1 VVAARARVLGALL
14 CLIASF
20 ATYGAPA
27 AGEKVRFD
35 IPRQPLSSA
44 LHEFS
49 RQASQQLLYPSEIVQ
64 TDLVRALFGY
74 YTVEEGL
81 SHLLQDS
88 GLEFVID
95 RQGSVAL
102 RRERRSLLPELP
114 QSSAPLPTEHP
125 TVGLLDTTEV
135 AIAEVIVQA
144 RRRDENLQQVPV
156 AVTALDSDEIEV
168 RNIQSTEDLN
178 GRVPAVAVNGGN
190 FFGRATGSFRVRGI
204 PGVAFY
210 VDGVVRSSA
219 EGLLMNVVDV
229 ERMEVLRGPQ
239 GTTFGKNAIGG
250 AVQYITQRPREETT
264 AKFKTSLGSL
274 NRKDLTATL
283 DLPLGPTVFS
293 KLTAATLNRD
303 GYMDS
308 TTTGA
313 SLGDQED
320 RVGRFDLLWRP
331 SERFDA
337 LFIAEYVEQDTNGTP
352 ATVWALNPVCP
363 GEPVP
368 GNFVG
373 AVPNSLCIYKAV
385 GAPIRDEWL
394 YGAREEWKTAA
405 STGLGNS
412 YSSVGGVVQL
422 DWRLSDR
429 LQLKSISGYRELD
442 AFRDHDFDGT
452 PYSIYQAFSAA
463 QRDEMSQ
470 ELQLLYSDARLS
482 GTTGLY
488 YYADDHWGT
497 RQNWVANELRFE
509 PFLSVRNALG
519 GSFASYVPP
528 LINSLMRNR
537 SEGWAVFSEWTYRLT
552 QKLSLSAGARY
563 NNDDISQAAYTPAY
577 VLPER
582 CCIPTRSTEPAGPA
596 LPGQS
601 GSATFTQLS
610 PRFSVQYQ
618 WTPAIMTYY
627 TYSQG
632 FGAGGFTGGNVFFL
646 PNGGFASF
654 GPETLTNH
662 EIGVRTD
669 LFARR
674 LRLNATVFSGDYDD
688 IQVGEEVQQT
698 PGFVLTRN
706 AGEARIEGVEVEGAL
721 SPNRHFALNF
731 SASWLDAAYTS
742 IGNAKNLQL
751 DSPLAY
757 APRFAYSLG
766 AQYEWSIFGGAAL
779 TARADYVWQDEV
791 YSAPDLN
798 TRTFQPAY
806 GVANA
811 RVAFRDAS
819 GRWEVSLTGTNVL
832 NEFYRLTGFFLPAD
846 QIEIGTPARPREWSL
861 SVRYAT
867 R

>member
-1 VVAARARVLGALL
+1 VVAARARTLGALL
-14 CLIASF
+14 CLIASI
-20 ATYGAPA
+20 AAHGAPA
-27 AGEKVRFD
+27 PGEKIRFD
-35 IPRQPLSSA
+35 IRRQPLTSA

-49 RQASQQLLYPSEIVQ
+49 RQAGHQLLYPSEIVQ

-74 YTVEEGL
+74 YTIEEGL

-88 GLEFVID
+88 GLEFVSD
-95 RQGSVAL
+95 GQGSVAL

-114 QSSAPLPTEHP
+114 QPSGPSSTEQAVAMP
-125 TVGLLDTTEV
+125 DTSDV
-135 AIAEVIVQA
+135 AIAEVIVEA

-168 RNIQSTEDLN
+168 RNIQSIEDLN
-178 GRVPAVAVNGGN
+178 GRAPGVAVNAGN
-190 FFGRATGSFRVRGI
+190 FFGRSTGAFRVRGI

-210 VDGVVRSSA
+210 VDGVVRSAA

-229 ERMEVLRGPQ
+229 ERMEILRGPQ

-264 AKFKTSLGSL
+264 AKFKTTFGSQS
-274 NRKDLTATL
+274 RKDLTATL
-283 DLPLGPTVFS
+283 DLPIGETLFS
-293 KLTAATLNRD
+293 KLAIATLNRD
-303 GYMDS
+303 GYMES

-313 SLGDQED
+313 ALGDQED
-320 RVGRFDLLWRP
+320 RVGRFELLWRP

-337 LFIAEYVEQDTNGTP
+337 LFIGEYMEQDTNGTP

-363 GEPVP
+363 GDVVP
-368 GNFVG
+368 DNFVG
-373 AVPNSLCIYKAV
+373 AVPNSLCIYRAV
-385 GAPIRDEWL
+385 GAPISDEWL

-405 STGLGNS
+405 TTGFGNS

-422 DWRLSDR
+422 EWRLSDR
-429 LQLKSISGYRELD
+429 LQLKSISGHREIE

-452 PYSIYQAFSAA
+452 PYTIYQAFSAVE
-463 QRDEMSQ
+463 RDETSQ

-488 YYADDHWGT
+488 YYADDHWSS
-497 RQNWVANELRFE
+497 RQNWVANELRFD
-509 PFLSVRNALG
+509 PYLTLRNALG
-519 GSFASYVPP
+519 GGFASYVPP
-528 LINSLMRNR
+528 IINSLMRNR
-537 SEGWAVFSEWTYRLT
+537 SEGWAIFSEWTYRLT
-552 QKLSLSAGARY
+552 SKLSLSAGARY
-563 NNDDISQAAYTPAY
+563 NNDDISLDSYVPAY
-577 VLPER
+577 VLPEH
-582 CCIPTRSTEPAGPA
+582 CCVPTRSLTPAGPA

-618 WTPAIMTYY
+618 WTPAVMTYY

-632 FGAGGFTGGNVFFL
+632 FGAGGFTGGNIPFL
-646 PNGGFASF
+646 PQGGFGSY

-674 LRLNATVFSGDYDD
+674 LRLNASVFSGDYDD
-688 IQVGEEVQQT
+688 IQIAEELQQT
-698 PGFVLTRN
+698 PGFLLTTN
-706 AGEARIEGVEVEGAL
+706 AGAARIEGLEIEGAL
-721 SPNRHFALNF
+721 SPNRNLAINF
-731 SASWLDAAYTS
+731 SASWLDASYTS
-742 IGNAKNLQL
+742 IGNARNLRL

-757 APRFAYSLG
+757 APRFSYSLG
-766 AQYEWSIFGGAAL
+766 AQYEWSILGGAGL
-779 TARADYVWQDEV
+779 TARADYVWQDDV

-798 TRTFQPAY
+798 TRTFEPAY

-811 RVAFRDAS
+811 RLAFRDAS
-819 GRWEVSLTGTNVL
+819 GRWEVSLTGTNML

-846 QIEIGTPARPREWSL
+846 QIEIGSPARPREWSL

-867 R
+867 H

>member
-1 VVAARARVLGALL
+1 VLGALL
-14 CLIASF
+14 CFIASL

-27 AGEKVRFD
+27 PGEKVRFD

-49 RQASQQLLYPSEIVQ
+49 RQSRHQLLYPSEIVQ
-64 TDLVRALFGY
+64 KDLPRALFGY

-81 SHLLQDS
+81 AHLLQDS
-88 GLEFVID
+88 GLEFVMD
-95 RQGSVAL
+95 GQGSVAV

-114 QSSAPLPTEHP
+114 VPSAPSA
-125 TVGLLDTTEV
+125 TVHSVAGQPESSDV

-156 AVTALDSDEIEV
+156 AVTALDADEIEV

-178 GRVPAVAVNGGN
+178 GRAPGVAVNGGN
-190 FFGRATGSFRVRGI
+190 FFGRATGAFRVRGI

-219 EGLLMNVVDV
+219 EGLLMNVVDL
-229 ERMEVLRGPQ
+229 ERMEMLRGPQ

-250 AVQYITQRPREETT
+250 AVQYITQRPREETQ
-264 AKFKTSLGSL
+264 AKFKTTLGSMS
-274 NRKDLTATL
+274 RKDLTATL
-283 DLPLGPTVFS
+283 DLPLAPTLFS
-293 KLTAATLNRD
+293 KVAVATLNRD

-320 RVGRFDLLWRP
+320 RVARFDLLWRP

-352 ATVWALNPVCP
+352 ATVWELNPVCP
-363 GEPVP
+363 GDAVP

-373 AVPNSLCIYKAV
+373 AVPNSLCVYRAV
-385 GAPIRDEWL
+385 GAPIKDEWL
-394 YGAREEWKTAA
+394 YGAREQWKTAA
-405 STGLGNS
+405 SAGAGNS
-412 YSSVGGVVQL
+412 YTSLGGVIQL

-429 LQLKSISGYRELD
+429 LQLKSISGYRELE

-452 PYSIYQAFSAA
+452 PYALYQAFSAA
-463 QRDEMSQ
+463 KRDETSQ
-470 ELQLLYSDARLS
+470 ELQLLYSDSRLS

-488 YYADDHWGT
+488 YYADEHWGT

-509 PFLSVRNALG
+509 PFTSLRNALG
-519 GSFASYVPP
+519 GDFASYVPP
-528 LINSLMRNR
+528 LINSLMQNR
-537 SEGWAVFSEWTYRLT
+537 SEGWAIFSEWTYRLT
-552 QKLSLSAGARY
+552 DKLSLSAGARY
-563 NNDDISQAAYTPAY
+563 NNDDIAQATYPPAY

-582 CCIPTRSTEPAGPA
+582 CCTPTRSTRPAGPA

-610 PRFSVQYQ
+610 PRFSAQYQ
-618 WTPAIMTYY
+618 WTPAVMTYY

-646 PNGGFASF
+646 PNGGFASY

-688 IQVGEEVQQT
+688 IQVAEEVQQT

-706 AGEARIEGVEVEGAL
+706 AGEARIEGVEIEGAL
-721 SPNRHFALNF
+721 SPNRQLALNF

-742 IGNAKNLQL
+742 IGNAKNLRI

-757 APRFAYSLG
+757 APRFAYSVG
-766 AQYEWSIFGGAAL
+766 AQYEWNLPGGAAL
-779 TARADYVWQDEV
+779 TARADYVWQDDV
-791 YSAPDLN
+791 YSAPDIN

-811 RVAFRDAS
+811 RVAFADAS
-819 GRWEVSLTGTNVL
+819 GHWEVSLMGTNVL
-832 NEFYRLTGFFLPAD
+832 NQFYRLTGFFLPAD